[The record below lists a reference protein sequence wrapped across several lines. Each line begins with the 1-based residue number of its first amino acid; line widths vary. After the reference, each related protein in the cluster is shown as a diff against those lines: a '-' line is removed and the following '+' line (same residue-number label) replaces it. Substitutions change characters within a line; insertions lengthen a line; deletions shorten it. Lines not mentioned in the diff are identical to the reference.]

1 MALPFEGL
9 RKTMRTIQNDFIVEV
24 VRSIVEKN
32 SNEIIELNTEK
43 QLFDKGIGSDG
54 KRLEPFP
61 YSNPYE
67 KLKKRIGQPTDRI
80 TLRLEGDFYKSFEVV
95 IGNEQF
101 QINANDFK
109 TKFLLKRYGQKV
121 LGLTNSNV
129 SQFSQMIIRPE
140 LLTEIRKK
148 IKL

>member
-1 MALPFEGL
+1 MSLPFEGL
-9 RKTMRTIQNDFIVEV
+9 KKTMRTIQSDFVVDV
-24 VRSIVEKN
+24 VRSVVEKN
-32 SNEIIELNTEK
+32 SNEIIELNTQK
-43 QLFDKGIGSDG
+43 QLFEKGIGSDE

-80 TLRLEGDFYKSFEVV
+80 TLRLEGDFYKSFQVV

-101 QINANDFK
+101 QINATDFK

-121 LGLTNSNV
+121 LGLTSSNV
-129 SQFSQMIIRPE
+129 SEFNQMVIRPE
-140 LLTEIRKK
+140 LLKEIRKK
-148 IKL
+148 INL

>member
-54 KRLEPFP
+54 KSLEPP
-61 YSNPYE
+61 YSNPYK
-67 KLKKRIGQPTDRI
+67 KLKKKLGQPTDRV
-80 TLRLEGDFYKSFEVV
+80 TLRLDGDFYKSFEVV

-101 QINANDFK
+101 RINATDFK
-109 TKFLLKRYGQKV
+109 TKFLLKRYGKQV
-121 LGLTNSNV
+121 LGLTNSSV
-129 SQFSQMIIRPE
+129 SQFNQIVIRPE
-140 LLTEIRKK
+140 LLSEIRKK